1 MRTEAERNA
10 AVERLEENKTKCK
23 PVSMFGDD
31 NHANIDAMIEVINV
45 GMDEDDI
52 NNKYEDLPTYA
63 GAWQALEFL
72 RGEAELDE
80 LLYPE
85 ND

>member
-23 PVSMFGDD
+23 QFSMFGDD

-45 GMDEDDI
+45 GMDEDDVY
-52 NNKYEDLPTYA
+52 NKHGDLATFDA
-63 GAWQALEFL
+63 AWQALEFL
-72 RGEAELDE
+72 RGEAQLDE